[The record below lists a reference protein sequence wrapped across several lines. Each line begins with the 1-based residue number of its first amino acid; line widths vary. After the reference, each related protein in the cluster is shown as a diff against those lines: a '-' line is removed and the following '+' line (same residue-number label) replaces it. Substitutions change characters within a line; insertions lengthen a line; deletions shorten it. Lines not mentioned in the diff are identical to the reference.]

1 MILNGIKL
9 ADTGEPVSIRIADK
23 KIDAVSASPI
33 RDENAKALNFD
44 NAIVFPGLIN
54 SHDHL
59 DFNLFPQLRNGIYN
73 NYTEWGK
80 DIHQTFKNEI
90 ADVLKIPLLLRLEW
104 GLYKNL
110 LCGVTTVVSHGE
122 RISLS
127 NPIITVF
134 EDSQCLHSV
143 HFEKAWQLKLNNPF
157 KAAVPVNMHV
167 GEGNDWLAFSE
178 IEQLKRWNL
187 LGRKLVGVH
196 AVAMSENQVKKFKA
210 IVWCPDSNYFLLNK
224 TAHINVLSRHTTVLF
239 GTDSTLT
246 ASWNIWEHLRLA
258 RKTQLL
264 SDDALYKTLNANA
277 AKIWKLDTGEIAIG
291 KDADIVVA
299 KTKPGTSGL
308 GAFFNISPADLLLVM
323 HKGTISLFD
332 DTLLPQLNDTVSEGF
347 SKICFGSACKHVRGD
362 LPGLVKKVRQY
373 SPEAQFPVG
382 LEYIVPS
389 YETFKI

>member
-1 MILNGIKL
+1 MILNGVKL
-9 ADTGEPVSIRIADK
+9 IDSAEPVSIRIADK
-23 KIDAVSASPI
+23 KIAAVSTSPMQ
-33 RDENAKALNFD
+33 DENAKVLNFD
-44 NAIVFPGLIN
+44 SAIAFPGLIN

-80 DIHQTFKNEI
+80 DIHQTFKSEI
-90 ADVLKIPLLLRLEW
+90 AEVLKIPYSLRLEW

-110 LCGVTTVVSHGE
+110 LCGVTTVVNHGE
-122 RISLS
+122 KINVN
-127 NPIITVF
+127 NPFITVF

-157 KAAVPVNMHV
+157 KVAIPVNMHI

-178 IEQLKRWNL
+178 IEELKRWNL

-196 AVAMSENQVKKFKA
+196 AAAMSENQAKKFTA

-224 TAHINVLSRHTTVLF
+224 TAHINILSRHTTVLF

-264 SDDALYKTLNANA
+264 SDEALYKTVNANA
-277 AKIWKLDTGEIAIG
+277 AKIWKLNTGEIAMG

-332 DTLLPQLNDTVSEGF
+332 DSLMPQLDDVDREGF
-347 SKICFGSACKHVRGD
+347 SKIYFGGICKYLRGD
-362 LPGLVKKVRQY
+362 LPGLMKKIGQY
-373 SPEAQFPVG
+373 NPAARFPVG
-382 LEYIVPS
+382 LEYTVP
-389 YETFKI
+389 TA